1 MIVDL
6 VKSKKMAG
14 RAVLLA
20 GPPGTGKTA
29 LALAVSHEIGSKVPF
44 CPMVA
49 SEVYS
54 AEVKKT
60 EVLMENFRRSI
71 GLRVKEMKEVY
82 EGEVVELTPH
92 EVDNGLSGSGRTVSH
107 LIVSLKSAKGVRQ
120 LKLDPAIFDSL
131 KKARVQVGD
140 VVYIEAGSGIVKRL
154 GRSESFKS
162 EFDLEAEEYVPLPK
176 GEVLK
181 KKEIV
186 QDVTLHDLDM
196 ANARPQSSSTSSND
210 LFSLLSNLQRPKRT
224 EVTEKL
230 RNEINSVVNRYI
242 ESGTAELV
250 PGVLFI
256 DEAHMLDLECWAFLN
271 RAVESS
277 IAPVVI
283 LATNRGRCKVKGADD
298 IESSHGI
305 PQDMLDRLLII
316 RTEHYNREEMKSIIA
331 LRAKIEG
338 IQLQPS
344 ALDRLAEIAG
354 DTSLRYAL
362 QLLAPASIAA
372 QMASVTQNCEVR
384 PEDVNDAAILF
395 IDTKRSSQIITDNSK
410 GYLM

>member
-1 MIVDL
+1 
-6 VKSKKMAG
+6 MAG

-29 LALAVSHEIGSKVPF
+29 LALAISNEIGSKVPF

-82 EGEVVELTPH
+82 EGEVIELTPH
-92 EVDNGLSGSGRTVSH
+92 EVDNALSGTGRTVSH
-107 LIVSLKSAKGVRQ
+107 LSVSLKSAKGVRQ
-120 LKLDPAIFDSL
+120 LKLDPAIFDSF
-131 KKARVQVGD
+131 KKARVSIGD

-154 GRSESFKS
+154 GRSEFFKS

-196 ANARPQSSSTSSND
+196 ANARPQAGGSSGD
-210 LFSLLSNLQRPKRT
+210 LAALLNNLQRPRRT

-230 RNEINSVVNRYI
+230 RNEINTVVNRYI

-283 LATNRGRCKVKGADD
+283 LATNRGRCRVKGAED

-316 RTEHYNREEMKSIIA
+316 KTELYSSEEMHSIIS
-331 LRAKIEG
+331 LRAKTEG
-338 IQLQPS
+338 VALIPT
-344 ALDRLAEIAG
+344 ALDRLTQIAHE
-354 DTSLRYAL
+354 TSLRYAL
-362 QLLAPASIAA
+362 QLLGPSSVAA
-372 QMASVTQNCEVR
+372 QMAAVTGNGEVR
-384 PEDVNDAAILF
+384 TEDVEVASMLF
-395 IDTKRSSQIITDNSK
+395 IDTKRSTQIINENFK

>member
-1 MIVDL
+1 LIVDL

-92 EVDNGLSGSGRTVSH
+92 EVDSGLSGTGRAVSH
-107 LIVSLKSAKGVRQ
+107 LLVSLKSAKGVRQ
-120 LKLDPAIFDSL
+120 LKLDPSILDSF
-131 KKARVQVGD
+131 KKARVSVGD
-140 VVYIEAGSGIVKRL
+140 VVYLEAGSGIVKRL

-196 ANARPQSSSTSSND
+196 ANARPQASGSND
-210 LFSLLSNLQRPKRT
+210 LAALLNNLQRPRRT
-224 EVTEKL
+224 EITEKL
-230 RNEINSVVNRYI
+230 RTEINSVVNRYI

-283 LATNRGRCKVKGADD
+283 LATNRGRCKVKGAED

-316 RTEHYNREEMKSIIA
+316 CTELYSRDEMQSIIS

-338 IQLQPS
+338 IQLQPD
-344 ALDRLAEIAG
+344 ALDRLAQIAQES
-354 DTSLRYAL
+354 SLRYAL

-372 QMASVTQNCEVR
+372 QMAAVSQEVR
-384 PEDVNDAAILF
+384 PEDVNDAAFLF
-395 IDTKRSSQIITDNSK
+395 IDTKRSTQIISDNSK

>member
-71 GLRVKEMKEVY
+71 GLRVKELKEVY

-92 EVDNGLSGSGRTVSH
+92 EVDNGLSGTGRTVSH

-120 LKLDPAIFDSL
+120 LKLDPAIFDSF
-131 KKARVQVGD
+131 KKSRVSIGD

-181 KKEIV
+181 KKEIL

-196 ANARPQSSSTSSND
+196 ANARPSASGSSTGD
-210 LFSLLSNLQRPKRT
+210 LASLLNNLQHPRRT
-224 EVTEKL
+224 EITEKL

-242 ESGTAELV
+242 ESGTAELI

-283 LATNRGRCKVKGADD
+283 LATNRGRCRVKGAED

-316 RTEHYNREEMKSIIA
+316 RTDPYSRSEMQSIIS

-338 IQLQPS
+338 ISLQPA
-344 ALDRLAEIAG
+344 ALDRLAEISQE
-354 DTSLRYAL
+354 TSLRYAL

-372 QMASVTQNCEVR
+372 QMASFSEVR
-384 PEDVNDAAILF
+384 PDDVNDAAALF
-395 IDTKRSSQIITDNSK
+395 IDTKRSIQIISDNSK

>member
-29 LALAVSHEIGSKVPF
+29 LALAVAQEIGAKVPF

-71 GLRVKEMKEVY
+71 GLRVKELKEVY
-82 EGEVVELTPH
+82 EGEVVELAPH
-92 EVDNGLSGSGRTVSH
+92 EVDNPLSGQGRTISH
-107 LIVSLKSAKGVRQ
+107 ISVSLKSVKGIKQ
-120 LKLDPAIFDSL
+120 LKLDPSIFEAIR
-131 KKARVQVGD
+131 KARVSVGD

-154 GRSESFKS
+154 GRSEAYKS
-162 EFDLEAEEYVPLPK
+162 EYDLEAEEYVPLPK

-196 ANARPQSSSTSSND
+196 ANARPQGGTD
-210 LFSLLSNLQRPKRT
+210 LAAVLGNLQRPRRT
-224 EVTEKL
+224 EITEKL
-230 RNEINSVVNRYI
+230 RNEINNVVNRYI

-271 RAVESS
+271 RAVESAL
-277 IAPVVI
+277 APVI
-283 LATNRGRCKVKGADD
+283 IFATNRGRSRVRGADD
-298 IESSHGI
+298 IDSSHGI

-316 RTEHYNREEMKSIIA
+316 RTELYGLEEMNNIIA
-331 LRAKIEG
+331 IRSKTEG
-338 IQLQPS
+338 ISLQPA
-344 ALDRLAEIAG
+344 ALTRLSEIAQS
-354 DTSLRYAL
+354 TSLRYAL

-372 QMASVTQNCEVR
+372 QMAAISENCQVR
-384 PEDVNDAAILF
+384 SEDVDAAAALF
-395 IDTKRSSQIITDNSK
+395 IDTKRSTQIINENFN

>member
-1 MIVDL
+1 M
-6 VKSKKMAG
+6 KSKKMAG

-29 LALAVSHEIGSKVPF
+29 VALALAQEIGSKVPF

-60 EVLMENFRRSI
+60 EILMENFRRSI
-71 GLRVKEMKEVY
+71 GLRVKEIKEVY
-82 EGEVVELTPH
+82 EGEVVELMPH
-92 EVDNGLSGSGRTVSH
+92 EVDNPLSSQGRTVSH
-107 LIVSLKSAKGVRQ
+107 LNVSLKTAKGVKQ
-120 LKLDPAIFDSL
+120 LKLDPAIYDSL
-131 KKARVQVGD
+131 RKAKVTVGD

-154 GRSESFKS
+154 GRCESFKS
-162 EFDLEAEEYVPLPK
+162 EYDLEAEEYVPLPK
-176 GEVLK
+176 GEVQK
-181 KKEIV
+181 KKEII

-196 ANARPQSSSTSSND
+196 ANARPQNGSD
-210 LFSLLSNLQRPKRT
+210 LATILGNLQRPRRT
-224 EVTEKL
+224 ELTEKL
-230 RNEINSVVNRYI
+230 RGEINSVVNKYI

-277 IAPVVI
+277 LAPI
-283 LATNRGRCKVKGADD
+283 IIMATNRGRCVVRGAED

-316 RTEHYNREEMKSIIA
+316 KTTPYSRDEMSAIIA
-331 LRAKIEG
+331 LRAKTEG
-338 IQLQPS
+338 IQLHQNG
-344 ALDRLAEIAG
+344 LQRLAEVA
-354 DTSLRYAL
+354 TESSLRYAL
-362 QLLAPASIAA
+362 QLLAPSAVAA
-372 QMASVTQNCEVR
+372 QISASAEVR
-384 PEDVNDAAILF
+384 AEDVNEAAALF
-395 IDTKRSSQIITDNSK
+395 IDTKRSTQIISESTS
-410 GYLM
+410 GYMQ

>member
-6 VKSKKMAG
+6 VKTKKMAG

-29 LALAVSHEIGSKVPF
+29 LALALAQEIGSKVPF

-54 AEVKKT
+54 TEVKKT
-60 EVLMENFRRSI
+60 EILMENFRRSI
-71 GLRVKEMKEVY
+71 GLRVKEIKEVY

-92 EVDNGLSGSGRTVSH
+92 EVDNPLSTQGRTVSH
-107 LIVSLKSAKGVRQ
+107 LNVGLKTAKGVKQ
-120 LKLDPAIFDSL
+120 LKLDPAIYDSL
-131 KKARVQVGD
+131 RKAKVTVGD

-154 GRSESFKS
+154 GRCEAYKS
-162 EFDLEAEEYVPLPK
+162 EYDLEAEEYVALPK
-176 GEVLK
+176 GEVQK
-181 KKEIV
+181 KKEII

-196 ANARPQSSSTSSND
+196 ANARPQNGSD
-210 LFSLLSNLQRPKRT
+210 LATILGNLQRPRRT
-224 EVTEKL
+224 ELTEKL
-230 RNEINSVVNRYI
+230 RNEINAVVNKYI

-271 RAVESS
+271 RAVESTL
-277 IAPVVI
+277 APVII
-283 LATNRGRCKVKGADD
+283 LATNRGRCAVRGAED

-316 RTEHYNREEMKSIIA
+316 KTAAYSRDEMSAIVS
-331 LRAKIEG
+331 LRSKTEG
-338 IQLQPS
+338 IQLNPS
-344 ALDRLAEIAG
+344 GLQRLADVAAE
-354 DTSLRYAL
+354 SSMRYAL
-362 QLLAPASIAA
+362 QLLAPAAVAA
-372 QMASVTQNCEVR
+372 QIASSQEVR
-384 PEDVNDAAILF
+384 AEDVDEAAVLF
-395 IDTKRSSQIITDNSK
+395 IDTKRSTRIITESSS
-410 GYLM
+410 GYML

>member
-1 MIVDL
+1 
-6 VKSKKMAG
+6 MAG

-29 LALAVSHEIGSKVPF
+29 LALAVSHEIGGKVPF

-92 EVDNGLSGSGRTVSH
+92 EVDNALSGTGRTVSH
-107 LIVSLKSAKGVRQ
+107 LLVSLKSAKGVRQ
-120 LKLDPAIFDSL
+120 LKLDPSILESF
-131 KKARVQVGD
+131 KKARVTVGD
-140 VVYIEAGSGIVKRL
+140 VIYLEAGSGIVKRL

-196 ANARPQSSSTSSND
+196 ANARPQAGGPND
-210 LFSLLSNLQRPKRT
+210 LAALLNNLQRPRRT

-230 RNEINSVVNRYI
+230 RTEINSVVNRYI

-283 LATNRGRCKVKGADD
+283 LATNRGRCKVKGAED

-316 RTEHYNREEMKSIIA
+316 RTEHYSRDEMQSIIS

-338 IQLQPS
+338 IQLQPA
-344 ALDRLAEIAG
+344 ALDRLSQIAQ
-354 DTSLRYAL
+354 DSSLRYAL

-372 QMASVTQNCEVR
+372 QIAAISQEVR
-384 PEDVNDAAILF
+384 PEDVNDAAFLF
-395 IDTKRSSQIITDNSK
+395 IDTKRSTQIISDNSK

>member
-1 MIVDL
+1 
-6 VKSKKMAG
+6 MAG

-29 LALAVSHEIGSKVPF
+29 LALAVSHEIGAKVPF

-60 EVLMENFRRSI
+60 EVLMENFRRAI

-82 EGEVVELTPH
+82 EGEVVELSPH
-92 EVDNGLSGSGRTVSH
+92 EIDSGISGRVVSH
-107 LIVSLKSAKGVRQ
+107 LMVSLRSAKGVRQ
-120 LKLDPAIFDSL
+120 LKLDPAIFDSF
-131 KKARVQVGD
+131 KKARVSVGD
-140 VVYIEAGSGIVKRL
+140 VVYLEAGSGIVKRL

-176 GEVLK
+176 GEVSK

-196 ANARPQSSSTSSND
+196 ANARPQAGTND
-210 LFSLLSNLQRPKRT
+210 LAGLLNNLQRPRRT

-230 RNEINSVVNRYI
+230 RTEINSVVNRYI

-271 RAVESS
+271 RAVESA

-283 LATNRGRCKVKGADD
+283 LATNRGRCRVKGAED

-316 RTEHYNREEMKSIIA
+316 RTELYSREEMQSIIA

-338 IQLQPS
+338 ITLS
-344 ALDRLAEIAG
+344 ADALDRLAQISQES
-354 DTSLRYAL
+354 SLRYAL

-372 QMASVTQNCEVR
+372 QMASVPEVR
-384 PEDVNDAAILF
+384 AEDVNDAAVLF
-395 IDTKRSSQIITDNSK
+395 IDTKRSTQIISDNST

>member
-1 MIVDL
+1 
-6 VKSKKMAG
+6 MAG

-29 LALAVSHEIGSKVPF
+29 LALALAQEIGSKVPF

-60 EVLMENFRRSI
+60 EILMENFRRAI
-71 GLRVKEMKEVY
+71 GLRVKEIKEVY

-92 EVDNGLSGSGRTVSH
+92 EVDNPLSSQGRTVSH
-107 LIVSLKSAKGVRQ
+107 LNVGLKTAKGVKQ
-120 LKLDPAIFDSL
+120 LKLDPAIYDSL
-131 KKARVQVGD
+131 RKAKVTVGD
-140 VVYIEAGSGIVKRL
+140 VIYIEAGSGIVKRL
-154 GRSESFKS
+154 GRCEAFKS
-162 EFDLEAEEYVPLPK
+162 EYDLEAEEYVPLPK
-176 GEVLK
+176 GEVQK
-181 KKEIV
+181 KKEII

-196 ANARPQSSSTSSND
+196 ANARPQNGSD
-210 LFSLLSNLQRPKRT
+210 LATILGNLQRPRRT
-224 EVTEKL
+224 ELTEKL
-230 RNEINSVVNRYI
+230 RGEINAVVNKYI

-277 IAPVVI
+277 LAPIII
-283 LATNRGRCKVKGADD
+283 LATNRGRCAVRGAED

-316 RTEHYNREEMKSIIA
+316 KTAPYSRDEMSSIVS
-331 LRAKIEG
+331 LRAKTEG
-338 IQLQPS
+338 IQLHPS
-344 ALDRLAEIAG
+344 GLQRLAEVAAES
-354 DTSLRYAL
+354 SLRYAL
-362 QLLAPASIAA
+362 QLLAPAAVAA
-372 QMASVTQNCEVR
+372 QIASSQEVR
-384 PEDVNDAAILF
+384 AEDVDEAAALF
-395 IDTKRSSQIITDNSK
+395 IDTKRSTRIISESSS
-410 GYLM
+410 GYMQ